1 MRGTT
6 SSAPG
11 VRVRVRG
18 RVRDRVRG
26 RVRVRVRVGE
36 LEHVGLLLEQALVL
50 LRHLD
55 RLLELVGLRVPL
67 ERGEPPLRLLLLEL
81 LLEVAQPLER
91 LARSQG

>member
-1 MRGTT
+1 MV
-6 SSAPG
+6 G
-11 VRVRVRG
+11 VGVGVEVGLGIRVRA
-18 RVRDRVRG
+18 RVRG
-26 RVRVRVRVGE
+26 RVRVRVRVRE
-36 LEHVGLLLEQALVL
+36 LEHVGLLLEQPLVL

-91 LARSQG
+91 LGRSEG